1 MKVLLMAVLGTLL
14 SLLPACSSKP
24 SATRTYPSPSTGLA
38 IVVEDFGGDGP
49 LSADTT
55 RVYAVRQSGQ
65 KTMRQLIVEGEYLGL
80 SRVEWK
86 GADQLVLSISP
97 ESMTSSFY
105 NNVTLSDGA
114 TSLKVHTTLL
124 QSPPR

>member
-1 MKVLLMAVLGTLL
+1 MAILGTLL

-24 SATRTYPSPSTGLA
+24 SATRAYPSSSAELA

-49 LSADTT
+49 LSANTT
-55 RVYAVRQSGQ
+55 RVYAVRKSGE
-65 KTMRQLIVEGEYLGL
+65 KTIRQLIVEGEYLGL

-86 GADQLVLSISP
+86 AADQLALTISP

-114 TSLKVHTTLL
+114 TSLKVHTTLI
-124 QSPPR
+124 QNRAR